1 MNAEAS
7 LGGMRGALLSMV
19 FIAIC
24 LCCAASL
31 LVAGS
36 TAPVHAQQGAH
47 ADSKATPK
55 RTGYAGDD
63 ACLACHKQE
72 SSTYRQSSHH
82 LASQLP
88 DKSSILGS
96 FSAGKNILMIANP
109 SNTDEDPRLFFEM
122 DAKDGS
128 YYQTAIAERAGK
140 RLTHQER
147 FDLVIGSGTRGQTYL
162 YWRGNELFE
171 LPVSYWKDGGQWINS
186 PGYKDG
192 TANFDR
198 HVDPRCLECHST
210 FIQPLASDPQTNLY
224 NKASL
229 LPGISCE
236 SCHGPG
242 SSHIAAEQSKPQATQ
257 GNHSQSGKLPA
268 RSPVD
273 QCALCHNGTE
283 RAEIAPAFSYLP
295 GQPLDKYLGAN
306 PADISDQP
314 DVHGN
319 QVGLLKKSR
328 CYLSSSSMS
337 CSTCHNVHAPERAA
351 ASYSDRCLGCH
362 QWQACGRARSSRRR
376 NQAGLHQLPHAVAA
390 DWRHC
395 VHHRRTH
402 LRTSIRTHWI
412 KVYPEV
418 AAQVDLR

>member
-1 MNAEAS
+1 
-7 LGGMRGALLSMV
+7 MRGALLSMV

-242 SSHIAAEQSKPQATQ
+242 SSHIAAEQSGKPLKGTIL
-257 GNHSQSGKLPA
+257 NPA
-268 RSPVD
+268 NFPRDRRVD

-362 QWQACGRARSSRRR
+362 QWQACGRARILGVAIKQDCINCHMPLRQTGAIVSIT
-376 NQAGLHQLPHAVAA
+376 AG
-390 DWRHC
+390 RI
-395 VHHRRTH
+395 

-412 KVYPEV
+412 KVYLE
-418 AAQVDLR
+418 AK